1 MLKKLA
7 ILMIL
12 LMLSGCSSVNMPPEE
27 ENLPDAGKQ
36 LLSEQETTRI
46 EPPLEPT
53 VKPGVFLGDM
63 DVGNM
68 ERSSV
73 LHKIELHA
81 LDVDIGVINA
91 SINPETWEIYP
102 EKAGRKVNVEKTL
115 ELVMSAGEGDRVDY
129 AVEEIPPEITSEMVK
144 NNIVLIAS
152 YSTPIIDKSASRI
165 NNIKLAAKRIS
176 GIKLAPGEE
185 FSFNKIVGR
194 RTEGKGF
201 ELAPIIVN
209 TKEGPEKGF
218 GVGGGVCQV
227 STTIY
232 NAVEEC
238 GLKVTERHMHSL
250 DINYVPKGED
260 ATVSY
265 GSVDF
270 KFVNNREHSIMVK
283 VLYDKK
289 RLTAEIYE
297 NRN

>member
-7 ILMIL
+7 LLMIIFVL
-12 LMLSGCSSVNMPPEE
+12 TGCASSNRLPEE
-27 ENLPDAGKQ
+27 DLPDAGKQ
-36 LLSEQETTRI
+36 LLGEQESTQI
-46 EPPLEPT
+46 EPPPEPT
-53 VKPGVFLGDM
+53 VKPGVFLGEM
-63 DVGNM
+63 DVGGM

-81 LDVDIGVINA
+81 LDVDIKMINA

-102 EKAGRKVNVEKTL
+102 EKAGKRVNVEKTL
-115 ELVMSAGEGDRVDY
+115 ELVMNANEGEKVDY
-129 AVEEIPPEITSEMVK
+129 VIEEIPPEITSEMVK

-152 YSTPIIDKSASRI
+152 YSTPLIDRTPSRV
-165 NNIKLAAKRIS
+165 NNIKLAAKKIN

-185 FSFNKIVGR
+185 FSFNRIVGR
-194 RTEGKGF
+194 RTEGKGY

-209 TKEGPEKGF
+209 TEDGPEKGY

-232 NAVEEC
+232 NAVAKC
-238 GLKVTERHMHSL
+238 GLKVTERHMHSK
-250 DINYVPKGED
+250 DINYVPEGKD

-270 KFVNNREHSIMVK
+270 RFVNNRDHSIMIK
-283 VLYDKK
+283 VYLHNKK
-289 RLTAEIYE
+289 VIAEIYE